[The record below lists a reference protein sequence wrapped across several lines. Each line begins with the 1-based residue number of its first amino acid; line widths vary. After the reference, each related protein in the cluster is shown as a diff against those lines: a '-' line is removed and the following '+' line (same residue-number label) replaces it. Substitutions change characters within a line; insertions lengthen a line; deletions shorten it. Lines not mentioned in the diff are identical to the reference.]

1 MPFDYLSGTETSNLI
16 HTFVD
21 PISKEDEYALFDQ
34 YNRTKSKKDLWTIV
48 DTFTPIVRKA
58 VNQLS
63 GYRVSAEDLAA
74 EGLVALTES
83 AKRFDTSYGYRYATF
98 AKKWVKG
105 FMFVYITRNIFPVSI
120 SKERDAKQLFF
131 KLKQYIVDN
140 TDEDEEFKLTGPMSN
155 VLARKYDVSI
165 YDIERMNSLLM
176 APTDYLGDV
185 IEPGSKSGTGG
196 RPFTVEDTLSASSD
210 TYEATQKMETFEFQ
224 TRIIRDAMNQVLDDR
239 EAAIYYAQ
247 VICHRDDD
255 GFQTL
260 DNLAGQFKVSKER
273 VRQLRIEAERKMT
286 ETLQAQIEREGWGP
300 DDLFA

>member
-1 MPFDYLSGTETSNLI
+1 M
-16 HTFVD
+16 
-21 PISKEDEYALFDQ
+21 
-34 YNRTKSKKDLWTIV
+34 
-48 DTFTPIVRKA
+48 
-58 VNQLS
+58 
-63 GYRVSAEDLAA
+63 
-74 EGLVALTES
+74 
-83 AKRFDTSYGYRYATF
+83 
-98 AKKWVKG
+98 
-105 FMFVYITRNIFPVSI
+105 
-120 SKERDAKQLFF
+120 FF

-140 TDEDEEFKLTGPMSN
+140 TDDEEEFKLTGPMST
-155 VLARKYDVSI
+155 VLAKKYSVSI
-165 YDIERMNSLLM
+165 YDIERMNALLM

-185 IEPGSKSGTGG
+185 IQNSKEAAHGG

-247 VICHRDDD
+247 VICNRDDD

-300 DDLFA
+300 DDLFS